1 MTKEETFDEAMEAI
15 EAAYSTFNN
24 GMLDCTR
31 TRHRFRLNPK
41 AAEIAD
47 FKEMIDDYI
56 RTLSYMSATE
66 LPKVISEVKAI
77 ESE

>member
-31 TRHRFRLNPK
+31 TRHRFRFDPK

-47 FKEMIDDYI
+47 FKETIDDYI
-56 RTLSYMSATE
+56 RTLSYFSATE
-66 LPKVISEVKAI
+66 LPKLISEVKAS

>member
-47 FKEMIDDYI
+47 FKEMSDDYI

>member
-66 LPKVISEVKAI
+66 RPKVISEGKAI

>member
-47 FKEMIDDYI
+47 FKETIDDYI
-56 RTLSYMSATE
+56 RTLSYFSATE
-66 LPKVISEVKAI
+66 LPKLISEVKAS